1 MNNPKLL
8 PCPFC
13 GCEKEDIH
21 TGLQIVNDYFYIA
34 NSDTMVYNDFFVFCH
49 ACKASS
55 RKCTSVDEAVAA
67 WNRRADTVEKLAEP
81 YNFSLLCDWYIHSV
95 TGNPVWTEAHI
106 KELLHDFYLIPK
118 GDLP

>member
-13 GCEKEDIH
+13 GHK
-21 TGLQIVNDYFYIA
+21 A
-34 NSDTMVYNDFFVFCH
+34 MRRTMKWSHAPKLVRVFCP
-49 ACKASS
+49 
-55 RKCTSVDEAVAA
+55 KCDTGTNWMREDYRDAVAV
-67 WNRRADTVEKLAEP
+67 WNSRAADTVAKLAEP

-95 TGNPVWTEAHI
+95 TGKPVWTEAHI